1 MRDVTQNAVDQGVD
15 AASRPNEE
23 ANYEAWALKCDALD
37 RPITRAVQALLN
49 PLEGRQLECKQLER
63 RQLERRQFDQRL
75 IGIMDIS
82 IGVGDGAWHRFI
94 NAGNVV
100 VLPSGMTARRR
111 LF

>member
-1 MRDVTQNAVDQGVD
+1 LKPETDLSIESIVRDVYQNAVDQGVD

-37 RPITRAVQALLN
+37 RSTTRAVQALLN
-49 PLEGRQLECKQLER
+49 PLERK
-63 RQLERRQFDQRL
+63 QFDQRL

-82 IGVGDGAWHRFI
+82 IGVGDCAWHGFI
-94 NAGNVV
+94 DAGNAV
-100 VLPSGMTARRR
+100 VLPSGMTVRRR